1 LLDRRRFLTTA
12 TTGLAATLA
21 FRGNLLAQLEKT
33 PSTLPDPALF
43 DKNEDAYWAEMRR
56 QFLIPED
63 EVYLNNGTVGSSP
76 APVLRAV
83 FDGYATTERMDQ
95 QDPEDYPIWGYAA
108 WNEFRDPLAGFV
120 GCHRDEIALVRNAT
134 EANSYIANGIDLKP
148 GDEVLMTDQEHP
160 GGVHPWNLKAKRY
173 GVVVKKVTL
182 PLPVKDPAQVLNL
195 FNDAIT
201 SRTRVIF
208 FSHITTFS
216 GVVLPAKEL
225 SALAR
230 SKGILSAVDG
240 AHVPGMM
247 RLNVQDLGCD
257 MYSSSPHKWLQ
268 APKGSGFLYVRDE
281 VIDRLWNTI
290 VTEGWDDPKLRA
302 ERFQRIGSSNV
313 PALHGLRASIK
324 LANDIGIDRI
334 ERRHRKLADYT
345 LDEMKKRGAESW
357 TSPDA
362 ALRCAIVTV
371 NVPPVPRM
379 DLETWMWKTHKIR
392 IRGGDPNKLRLST
405 PYYLQKKD
413 IDRFLATF
421 DEYKKTNHIAKV
433 ETKTSATKS
442 SG

>member
-1 LLDRRRFLTTA
+1 MLDRRQFLST
-12 TTGLAATLA
+12 AATGVAASLVLQSDL
-21 FRGNLLAQLEKT
+21 FAQLEKV
-33 PSTLPDPALF
+33 PPMPDHSLL
-43 DKNEDAYWAEMRR
+43 DTNEDAYWAEMRK
-56 QFLIPED
+56 QFLIPAD
-63 EVYLNNGTVGSSP
+63 EIYLNNGTVGSSP
-76 APVLRAV
+76 APVLRAI
-83 FDGYATTERMDQ
+83 FDGYSTTERMDQ
-95 QDPEDYPIWGYAA
+95 QDPEDYPIWGYAS
-108 WNEFRDPLAGFV
+108 WNEFRDPLAEFV
-120 GCHRDEIALVRNAT
+120 GCHRDEIALLRNAT
-134 EANSYIANGIDLKP
+134 EANSYVANGIDLKP

-173 GVVVKKVTL
+173 GIVVKMVTL
-182 PLPVKDPAQVLNL
+182 PRPVKDTAQVLNL

-201 SRTRVIF
+201 PRTRVIF

-225 SALAR
+225 SGLAR

-247 RLNVQDLGCD
+247 SLNIHDLGCD

-313 PALHGLRASIK
+313 PALWGLRASIK
-324 LANDIGIDRI
+324 LANDIGMDRI
-334 ERRHRKLADYT
+334 ERRHRKLADYV
-345 LDEMKKRGAESW
+345 LGEMKKRGAESW
-357 TSPDA
+357 TSPDPT
-362 ALRCAIVTV
+362 LRCAIITV
-371 NVPPVPRM
+371 NVPPVSRM
-379 DLETWMWKTHKIR
+379 DLENWMWKTNKIR

-413 IDRFLATF
+413 IDRFLEKF
-421 DEYKKTNHIAKV
+421 DEYKREKGLV
-433 ETKTSATKS
+433 
-442 SG
+442 